1 MLAKLFIS
9 LVRISPSFQK
19 AVWKWWYQRLGKR
32 GHDIGWTFMNYGFTP
47 DNKEQSPN
55 LKPEDESNRMFIQ
68 LYDYAA
74 SQIPLDGLKVL
85 EVGSG
90 RGGGASFIARYYNPK
105 SMTGLDYSPS
115 AVKLSNSVH
124 EEVSNLDFVEGD
136 AENLP
141 FEDKSFDIITIAFGF
156 RNISNQDKALQE
168 FNRILKNKGK
178 LLILEFSQPQS
189 KFFGM
194 LYKFY
199 SYKIMPKV
207 ASLITKKYAYEYLP
221 ESIDMF
227 SSREEI
233 KNKLE
238 FNQFRNVEINDM
250 TFGISTIFSGFKN
263 DKE

>member
-1 MLAKLFIS
+1 MNKFSHKGKEKKELVTRLFNDIAVSYDFFNHFFSFGVDYYWRSKLIKKARINKTHLALDIATGTGDVAFGMASKAKHVTGIDIASEMIKLANNKNNKKKCENVNF
-9 LVRISPSFQK
+9 LV
-19 AVWKWWYQRLGKR
+19 
-32 GHDIGWTFMNYGFTP
+32 
-47 DNKEQSPN
+47 
-55 LKPEDESNRMFIQ
+55 
-68 LYDYAA
+68 
-74 SQIPLDGLKVL
+74 
-85 EVGSG
+85 
-90 RGGGASFIARYYNPK
+90 
-105 SMTGLDYSPS
+105 
-115 AVKLSNSVH
+115 
-124 EEVSNLDFVEGD
+124 GD

-178 LLILEFSQPQS
+178 LLILEFSQPKS
-189 KFFGM
+189 KFFGI

-227 SSREEI
+227 ASREEI

-238 FNQFRNVEINDM
+238 FNQFRNVEIKDM